1 MEIKLI
7 DTGKRFNRNWI
18 FKHVNFNFTP
28 ENKYVILGS
37 NGSGKSTML
46 QMIAGNVTPSEGT
59 IVYSDNSKI
68 IAPDKIY
75 TNIAIAAPY
84 LDLIE
89 AYTLQEIVEFHFRFK
104 QFHSGILPQD
114 FVEIAGLKINKHKY
128 LKEFSSG
135 MKQRIKLALAILSN
149 TPVLL
154 LDEPLSNLDSNGV
167 SWYKELMKIYTTGRL
182 VLICSNRQKDE
193 YEFCNIELNV
203 EDFNLLNRHRYRKLS
218 ADQPSRHIF
227 GK

>member
-1 MEIKLI
+1 
-7 DTGKRFNRNWI
+7 
-18 FKHVNFNFTP
+18 
-28 ENKYVILGS
+28 
-37 NGSGKSTML
+37 ML
-46 QMIAGNVTPSEGT
+46 QIIAGNVTPSEGT

-114 FVEIAGLKINKHKY
+114 FVEITGLKINKHKY

-135 MKQRIKLALAILSN
+135 MKQRIKLALAILST

-203 EDFNLLNRHRYRKLS
+203 EDFNLLNRHRYRKFS